1 MASERPDIL
10 FIMTDQQSASA
21 LSCAGSTWID
31 TPNLDR
37 LAARGVRFDAAY
49 VAYPV
54 CTPSRACLFSG
65 RLPHETEAIQVR
77 PPRDQIRADI
87 RPDMLGHRLAAAGYR
102 CGYGGKWHLNG
113 DIAMPEDGSEGFEAF
128 CGFDDFKLTEAT
140 LAWIDEAEA
149 DDRPWFAV
157 ASYDDP
163 HNICEWAHGQ
173 PQIWGTL
180 GETPPEDDCP
190 PLPANH
196 AATPYEAAA
205 VTECRRWLNDLGYP
219 IFSWGPREWRAF
231 RWAYKQFVERVDR
244 RIGELLD
251 GLEARGLL
259 EDTLIVMTSDHGDL
273 QGEHQF
279 HQKCVVYEACLRVPL
294 IVAGPGVPAG
304 RVIPADQPVSVGLDL
319 FPTVCDYAG
328 ATPPESLEGRS
339 LRPLCEARADR
350 LDRPDIYG
358 MGEPNKNGNL
368 ADGCRYLRSSRYKYI
383 AYAKGYPNEEL
394 FDLQTD
400 PGEMVN
406 LARSDTHRP
415 VLEQHRDAMQAW
427 IDRTGDPFR
436 GGHYGFPADRPV
448 QGVVPGR
455 GFQGR

>member
-1 MASERPDIL
+1 MSSDRPNIL

-54 CTPSRACLFSG
+54 CTPSRASIFSG

-77 PPRDQIRADI
+77 PPRDKIRADI

-113 DIAMPEDGSEGFEAF
+113 TIDIPGDGSEGFEAF

-140 LAWIDEAEA
+140 LAWIDGAVQG
-149 DDRPWFAV
+149 DRPWFAV

-180 GETPPEDDCP
+180 PDPPPEDACP

-196 AATPYEAAA
+196 AATPYEPAA
-205 VTECRRWLNDLGYP
+205 VTDCRRWLDTLGYP

-231 RWAYKQFVERVDR
+231 RWAYQQFVERVDR
-244 RIGELLD
+244 RIGELMD

-259 EDTLIVMTSDHGDL
+259 EKTLIVMTSDHGDL

-294 IVAGPGVPAG
+294 IAAGPGIPAG
-304 RVIPADQPVSVGLDL
+304 RVIPATEPVSVGIDL
-319 FPTVCDYAG
+319 FPTFCDYAEADLPDG
-328 ATPPESLEGRS
+328 LEGRS
-339 LRPLCEARADR
+339 LRPLCEGNAES
-350 LDRPDIYG
+350 LDRSSIFG

-368 ADGCRYLRSSRYKYI
+368 AGGCRYVRTARHKYV
-383 AYAKGYPNEEL
+383 AYVDGFPNEEL
-394 FDLQTD
+394 FDLEND
-400 PGEMVN
+400 PGEMIN
-406 LARSDTHRP
+406 LARSEAHRSIL
-415 VLEQHRDAMQAW
+415 LEHRQELQAW
-427 IDRTGDPFR
+427 LDRTGDRFR
-436 GGHYGFPADRPV
+436 GGHYGFPEGYEAR
-448 QGVVPGR
+448 GVAPGS
-455 GFQGR
+455 GFPAW